1 MAKPYVFIIESPN
14 SSDIASDRS
23 EGASLSSALKLAGS
37 DNVLFSPRN
46 LHEFTSCFDSMLD
59 QLGPYISNNDLRFP
73 MVHFSAHG
81 NEQGIGLTSGE
92 FVSWATLSTSLINA
106 AKEIQLLDPTDQMAM
121 WLLSFSTCK
130 GAHARQLLST
140 GVPSPCCGI
149 VGPVE
154 NVTWQD
160 GLTAYVVYFHL
171 MLTKRIGADNAVK
184 IMNVAAGLSNVFQQ
198 YSAPAMAEP

>member
-1 MAKPYVFIIESPN
+1 M
-14 SSDIASDRS
+14 
-23 EGASLSSALKLAGS
+23 SSALKLAGI
-37 DNVLFSPRN
+37 DNLLFSPQN
-46 LHEFTSCFDSMLD
+46 LAEFNSCFDSILD
-59 QLGPYISNNDLRFP
+59 QLGPHITNNDLRFP

-92 FVSWATLSTSLINA
+92 FVNWTSLSTTLVSA
-106 AKEIQLLDPTDQMAM
+106 ANEIQLLDPTDQMAM

-140 GVPSPCCGI
+140 GTPSPCCGL
-149 VGPVE
+149 VGPTV

-171 MLTKRIGADNAVK
+171 MLTKQIGMENAVK
-184 IMNVAAGLSNVFQQ
+184 IMNVAAGLSNVFEQC
-198 YSAPAMAEP
+198 SAPAMADP